1 MFDDYVVFYSS
12 FVDVKRSQIKKKSES
27 IFEKNNKA
35 SQESIEEMVK
45 ALSKKNVHSRWQ
57 DTENEDC
64 RCSAV

>member
-45 ALSKKNVHSRWQ
+45 ALSKKNVHSR
-57 DTENEDC
+57 
-64 RCSAV
+64 